1 MRRAGRG
8 PILARG
14 RGARRRLLRRKGRR
28 GGGGCSRRKQRDKL
42 SAGSS
47 CALRSGDGGNGQAG
61 PTRAAFAGEH
71 PPLTFARRR
80 KGRGGGGGSEER
92 LHSDTHDSPSSF
104 ARSSFSLLSHCVS
117 CCTQT
122 LPIARRAHGHRG
134 SKIVVSEANVSS
146 SSVPLSLSFRARP
159 PRPPPPHRLRHPP
172 STRGS
177 CPPPPPPSELRE
189 NAGES
194 NASSFLRFCSTSVTH
209 KPATA
214 TVPVVIRTAS

>member
-1 MRRAGRG
+1 MRRAGRSW
-8 PILARG
+8 RG
-14 RGARRRLLRRKGRR
+14 GEGARRMLRSRKGRR
-28 GGGGCSRRKQRDKL
+28 VFTAEVARYLRSYLC
-42 SAGSS
+42 AGFS

-61 PTRAAFAGEH
+61 PARASSAGEH

-122 LPIARRAHGHRG
+122 LPIARRAQGHRG